1 MSLIIGGVT
10 VKTPHEMPIEKYN
23 LTKSGR
29 VTSGKMTM
37 ELVAQKR
44 KLACKYNAIREN
56 DLQVIL
62 NKVYDPANMFFSVTY
77 DDAGGSHT
85 MTCYAG
91 AIKGEPFRKDT
102 DEVWIWKDVEVAL
115 IEQ

>member
-1 MSLIIGGVT
+1 MALIIGGIT
-10 VKTPHEMPIEKYN
+10 VKTPQEMSIEKYN

-44 KLACKYNAIREN
+44 KLNCKYNAIRED

-62 NKVYDPANMFFSVTY
+62 GKVYGANMFFSVTY
-77 DDAGGSHT
+77 DDAGGPYT

-102 DEVWIWKDVEVAL
+102 DDVWLWKDVEVAL

>member
-1 MSLIIGGVT
+1 VALIIGGTT
-10 VKTPHEMPIEKYN
+10 VKTPQEMPIEKYN

-44 KLACKYNAIREN
+44 KLNCKYNAIRE
-56 DLQVIL
+56 DDFQVIL
-62 NKVYDPANMFFSVTY
+62 NKIYSTNMFFSVTY

-85 MTCYAG
+85 ITCYAG
-91 AIKGEPFRKDT
+91 AVKGEPFRKDT
-102 DEVWIWKDVEVAL
+102 DEVWIWKDVEFAL